1 MLSFCIIVPESVFTN
16 LLKHCSLQAQELA
29 RGGMD
34 NKDEKME
41 RVIRIGQWTYDN
53 LSGIGKMGMD
63 FDDVVI
69 KLIMEYIK
77 RHGG

>member
-1 MLSFCIIVPESVFTN
+1 
-16 LLKHCSLQAQELA
+16 
-29 RGGMD
+29 MD
-34 NKDEKME
+34 NKHEKKE
-41 RVIRIGQWTYDN
+41 RVIRIGQWTYDK
-53 LSGIGKMGMD
+53 LRGIGKIGMD

>member
-1 MLSFCIIVPESVFTN
+1 MSHSTRKCFYESEEA
-16 LLKHCSLQAQELA
+16 LQLACSA

-34 NKDEKME
+34 NKHEKKE
-41 RVIRIGQWTYDN
+41 RVIRIGQWTYDK
-53 LSGIGKMGMD
+53 LRGIGKIGMD